1 MKQLNIAINHLS
13 KNDNTLSTII
23 KKFGKCN
30 IQKDTN
36 YLKAI
41 ISYIIGQQLS
51 LTAASKINQRFWNKF
66 GEKPNLD
73 DIINTDTK
81 TFKEIGLSQAKI
93 VYVKDLCVK
102 IKNKVVSLKGIS
114 KKTDEE
120 IIAELTK
127 VKGIGIWTA
136 HMFLIFTLGRLNV
149 LASKDLGIKK
159 GIKLIYNLTE
169 LPTESEV
176 EEIAVKNKWNPYNTV
191 ACIYIWKYLDKA
203 TK

>member
-51 LTAASKINQRFWNKF
+51 LTAASKINHRFFNKF
-66 GEKPNLD
+66 GQKPNLEE
-73 DIINTDTK
+73 ILNTDIQV
-81 TFKEIGLSQAKI
+81 FKDIGLSQSKI
-93 VYVKDLCVK
+93 VYIKDLCVK
-102 IKNKVVSLKGIS
+102 IKNKIVSLKGIS

-120 IIAELTK
+120 IISELTK
-127 VKGIGIWTA
+127 IKGIGIWTA

-159 GIKLIYNLTE
+159 GIKLLYNLNA
-169 LPTESEV
+169 LPTEREV
-176 EEIAVKNKWNPYNTV
+176 EELAAKNNWNPYNTV